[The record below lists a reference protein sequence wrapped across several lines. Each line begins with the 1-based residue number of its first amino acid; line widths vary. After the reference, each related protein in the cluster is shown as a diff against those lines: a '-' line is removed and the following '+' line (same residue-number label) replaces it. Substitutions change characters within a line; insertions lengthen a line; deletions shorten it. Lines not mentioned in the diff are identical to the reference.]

1 MIERIIECGPVF
13 LNISTAK
20 KKSAYKIGDDLKLF
34 LIMFSVALLFIIR
47 SASAMRY
54 FDGQSVKKKN
64 KDE

>member
-1 MIERIIECGPVF
+1 MWPRFSEYIYRE
-13 LNISTAK
+13 